1 MIKGR
6 ITAERGIME
15 FEKLKKII
23 ATELSDVKEENI
35 TMESRF
41 VEDLHA
47 DSLDVV
53 QVVMAIEEEFGIE
66 IPEDAAENIKT
77 VGEAVA
83 AIKAAL

>member
-1 MIKGR
+1 
-6 ITAERGIME
+6 ME

-23 ATELSDVKEENI
+23 ATELSDVKEEDI
-35 TMESRF
+35 RLDSRF

-66 IPEDAAENIKT
+66 IPEDAAEKIKT
-77 VGEAVA
+77 VGEAVD
-83 AIKAAL
+83 AIRSVL